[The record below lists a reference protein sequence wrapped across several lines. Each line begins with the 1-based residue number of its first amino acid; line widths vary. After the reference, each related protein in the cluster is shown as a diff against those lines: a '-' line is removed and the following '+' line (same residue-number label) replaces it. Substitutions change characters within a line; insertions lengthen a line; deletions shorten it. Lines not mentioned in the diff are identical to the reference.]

1 MKIPESWQ
9 PLANRNKCKT
19 EFQFAWSLAPPR
31 TFYDLLQPVSWYQ
44 YHQGHLCDIVLSDE
58 VDRLSSHREGE
69 DDDLEDGSVRGL

>member
-1 MKIPESWQ
+1 MKIPEAWQ

-19 EFQFAWSLAPPR
+19 EFQFAWSLVPPR
-31 TFYDLLQPVSWYQ
+31 TFDDLLQPVSWYQ
-44 YHQGHLCDIVLSDE
+44 CHLCDTVLSDE